1 MKIVKLEELMNNSSQ
16 LSNVEI
22 KRPIYLKYWI
32 DNGIRIEEVNNTR
45 IVENFDDLQV
55 VLVAKNYRRSGY
67 DLIYV
72 QYENIDCL
80 YLGQWNDGVI

>member
-80 YLGQWNDGVI
+80 YLGQ